1 MKDMNEIK
9 TTIITLTKENNFLKS
24 LNNEKDRVINELMYK
39 VEQLEKDL
47 EYSNVNGGLKKLILT
62 NRNMI
67 KYN

>member
-39 VEQLEKDL
+39 VEQLEKNL

-67 KYN
+67 EYN